1 MYLTCLWESHCK
13 TGCGDKMCIRDR
25 YWKAAEY
32 EERYG
37 YTVFKDCS
45 LTELAVWFEKDKE
58 WEDMQYHLKDYF
70 PCEYWA

>member
-1 MYLTCLWESHCK
+1 MEQYPE
-13 TGCGDKMCIRDR
+13 R